1 MKKYTPALAIDVVLV
16 VVFAALGR
24 SSHNEILDLVGLAGT
39 AWPFLGGLTVG
50 WFLTAWLY
58 RDKFDAFAAVPTGL
72 LVWVSTLVVGMLLR
86 AVTGQ
91 GTATAFIIV
100 ATCFLGAFL
109 VGWRLLA
116 AVVQRR
122 KVDAH
127 RS

>member
-1 MKKYTPALAIDVVLV
+1 MAVP
-16 VVFAALGR
+16 R
-24 SSHNEILDLVGLAGT
+24 
-39 AWPFLGGLTVG
+39 GLTVG
-50 WFLTAWLY
+50 WFFTAWLY

-100 ATCFLGAFL
+100 ATIFLGLFL
-109 VGWRLLA
+109 VGWRVVVGLL
-116 AVVQRR
+116 QHR

-127 RS
+127 

>member
-1 MKKYTPALAIDVVLV
+1 MKKYIPALAVDVVLV

-24 SSHNEILDLVGLAGT
+24 SSHDEVLDLVGLAGT

-72 LVWVSTLVVGMLLR
+72 LVWVSTLVIGMLLR

-91 GTATAFIIV
+91 GTATAFIVV
-100 ATCFLGAFL
+100 ATIFLGVFL
-109 VGWRLLA
+109 VGWRL
-116 AVVQRR
+116 VVRTVQRR
-122 KVDAH
+122 KVHAG
-127 RS
+127 